1 MASFDQWRSYTDEAI
16 VEEETDK
23 AGLHASISGLDVL
36 LDNGLHIHVS
46 PTFVL
51 VVSDHELRRWAG
63 WGGYTLVWVLQR
75 VLVGSGDS
83 PIPWQN
89 ITAFLLLSL
98 L

>member
-46 PTFVL
+46 AAFVH
-51 VVSDHELRRWAG
+51 VVSDHELRPWAG
-63 WGGYTLVWVLQR
+63 WGCGRRRGWAWGWRAWWWLRGWVGVASAL
-75 VLVGSGDS
+75 
-83 PIPWQN
+83 
-89 ITAFLLLSL
+89 A
-98 L
+98 